1 MQFAAQYAHH
11 MHFHLNWHTIFAHIY
26 GLYRLN
32 ENLIRWA
39 WMKFPNT
46 FIGLSSPENSIMF
59 NMIQY

>member
-11 MHFHLNWHTIFAHIY
+11 MYFHLNWHTIFAYIY
-26 GLYRLN
+26 GLYGLN
-32 ENLIRWA
+32 ENLIRCA

-46 FIGLSSPENSIMF
+46 FIGLSSPEKSITF